1 MKIIDATWEMRNL
14 GITTQEVEIEDKD
27 TLTSIENGLRRLNA
41 TYQVIKTSC
50 AQMDVYALL
59 SRLGFSFVEASI
71 RVSHNLKN
79 INCPIIVKRISDN
92 ISFEIM
98 KKYDYDIMISQI
110 KKGMFRTDRVFL
122 DSYFTP
128 AQASNRYIH
137 WIMDEIGRNSRLYTY
152 KYKNEPVGF
161 SCMKEARPNVYYPI
175 LGGVYLLEKTLPI
188 GSALIY
194 KQLEI
199 VKSLEGKELYT
210 FISSN
215 NPAVIKSYSQL
226 GYIFGDIKYVFI
238 KHVDCCE

>member
-1 MKIIDATWEMRNL
+1 MSKIDRSE
-14 GITTQEVEIEDKD
+14 
-27 TLTSIENGLRRLNA
+27 
-41 TYQVIKTSC
+41 
-50 AQMDVYALL
+50 
-59 SRLGFSFVEASI
+59 
-71 RVSHNLKN
+71 
-79 INCPIIVKRISDN
+79 DN
-92 ISFEIM
+92 IFPWPKVAYI
-98 KKYDYDIMISQI
+98 
-110 KKGMFRTDRVFL
+110 RNN
-122 DSYFTP
+122 SYVYINT
-128 AQASNRYIH
+128 SNRYIH